1 VSSNSYSA
9 SLTPDPWL
17 RLVVAVSGRLLI
29 AAGLALILVL
39 AIDVMLRAA
48 GCIVWVLVGRWEL
61 RQLEQGFDACKGIR
75 IDSSGDAMILNSDEN
90 WVPARL
96 LTGSVLLRRLAWIR
110 LQDQSGRIFL
120 ELISGDARQSQ
131 NWRRLQVI
139 WRHIGA

>member
-1 VSSNSYSA
+1 V
-9 SLTPDPWL
+9 
-17 RLVVAVSGRLLI
+17 LI

-39 AIDVMLRAA
+39 AVEVELRAA
-48 GCIVWVLVGRWEL
+48 GCFVWVLIGRFEL
-61 RQLEQGFDACKGIR
+61 RRLEQGFDACKAVR
-75 IDSSGDAMILNSDEN
+75 IHSSGEAMILCNDDN

-96 LTGSVLLRRLAWIR
+96 MTGSVLLRRLAWIR
-110 LQDQSGRIFL
+110 LKDQSGRIFV

>member
-1 VSSNSYSA
+1 MSSNSYSA
-9 SLTPDPWL
+9 CLAPDPWL
-17 RLVVAVSGRLLI
+17 RIVVSISGRLLI
-29 AAGLALILVL
+29 AAGLALLLVL
-39 AIDVMLRAA
+39 AIDELLKAVS
-48 GCIVWVLVGRWEL
+48 CIVWILIGRFEL
-61 RQLEQGFDACKGIR
+61 RRLEGGFETCRAIR
-75 IDSSGDAMILNSDEN
+75 IESSGDAMILNSEEN